1 MIKVTDGL
9 LLAAGVFSFSL
20 LFAGACILQF
30 KLRHKPN
37 GKTHRKIDLFAIS
50 VLYFLSLVSQSFLS
64 FKFQASIYTN
74 FSFLALIN
82 FATFQIFTANL
93 YLTLSEGICIVL
105 MIVSAVINS
114 NAYFSSPKFADEEPF
129 DMSNF
134 SSDGALVV
142 YFILGLVFVIVF
154 VVDVKLRDFIV
165 KKHDDVIN

>member
-20 LFAGACILQF
+20 LFASACILQF
-30 KLRHKPN
+30 KLRHKQN
-37 GKTHRKIDLFAIS
+37 GKQHRKIDLFAIS
-50 VLYFLSLVSQSFLS
+50 VLYFLSLVSLSLLS

-82 FATFQIFTANL
+82 FATFQILTANL
-93 YLTLSEGICIVL
+93 HLTLYEGICIVL
-105 MIVSAVINS
+105 MIISAVINS
-114 NAYFSSPKFADEEPF
+114 NAYFQSPKFADEEPL

-142 YFILGLVFVIVF
+142 YFILGLIFIIVF
-154 VVDVKLRDFIV
+154 IVDVKLRDFIW